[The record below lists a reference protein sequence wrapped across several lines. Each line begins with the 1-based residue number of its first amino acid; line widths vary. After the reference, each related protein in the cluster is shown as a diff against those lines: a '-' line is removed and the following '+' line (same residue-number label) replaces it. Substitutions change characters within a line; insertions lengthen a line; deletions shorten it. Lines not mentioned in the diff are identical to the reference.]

1 MSTAPDAQSGPI
13 GLELSSLSTYAGAPG
28 AIPGVSF
35 WPRAAARVIDLLLHI
50 FLSSVIG
57 FMAGIAIAIAAGG
70 RLSPLVVAR
79 LRQNTML
86 GFLLAILGSIAYEAV
101 CEGVHGSTLGKRML
115 SLVVVQEDG
124 SPCGFGSA
132 LIRSFAYLI
141 DSLFFGLVG
150 YLAMQ
155 KSPQEQRHG
164 DEWAHTIVCKRSDAP
179 PQSLRAGGR
188 FLGVLLLALVA
199 DGAFILV
206 SLLMK
211 LNP

>member
-1 MSTAPDAQSGPI
+1 
-13 GLELSSLSTYAGAPG
+13 
-28 AIPGVSF
+28 
-35 WPRAAARVIDLLLHI
+35 
-50 FLSSVIG
+50 
-57 FMAGIAIAIAAGG
+57 
-70 RLSPLVVAR
+70 
-79 LRQNTML
+79 
-86 GFLLAILGSIAYEAV
+86 
-101 CEGVHGSTLGKRML
+101 
-115 SLVVVQEDG
+115 
-124 SPCGFGSA
+124 
-132 LIRSFAYLI
+132 
-141 DSLFFGLVG
+141 
-150 YLAMQ
+150 MQ